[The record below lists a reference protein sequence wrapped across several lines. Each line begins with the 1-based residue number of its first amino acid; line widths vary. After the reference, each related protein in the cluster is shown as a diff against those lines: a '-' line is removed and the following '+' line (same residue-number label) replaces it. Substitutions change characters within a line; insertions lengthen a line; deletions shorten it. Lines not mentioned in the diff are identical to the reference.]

1 MLALYHMALLV
12 LGIALLVLG
21 ADVLVKGAKR
31 LARAAGISPFVIG
44 LTVVAFGT
52 SAPELGG
59 SLGAV
64 FKGEPALAVGNVIG
78 SNIANIGL
86 ILGVTA
92 IICPIPVRLSV
103 IRKEAVIMIVVTVGA
118 VLLMLGGGAHRI
130 EGALLVASLFA
141 FIVFAYLNGKKPA
154 DSSEASE
161 LVRAAQEL
169 DDELGASKP
178 DQRIWVSIVFVLAG
192 LAMLFFGSVLLVD
205 GARALAE
212 MVGVPTAVI
221 GLSLVAFGTSVP
233 ELALSTIAAL
243 RKEPDIAVGNIIGSN
258 IFNLL
263 CVLGFTALFSPVQ
276 LPPPEGFWTRDAPLM
291 ILITVAC
298 MPIMLVG
305 RNVSRIEGVLLLGLY
320 TGYLGVL
327 FVTSR

>member
-1 MLALYHMALLV
+1 MLV
-12 LGIALLVLG
+12 GGIALLVVG
-21 ADVLVKGAKR
+21 AEVLVKGAKR
-31 LARAAGISPFVIG
+31 LATAMGISPFVVG

-64 FKGEPALAVGNVIG
+64 FKDEPGLAVGNVVG

-92 IICPIPVRLSV
+92 VICPIPVRLSV
-103 IRKEAVIMIVVTVGA
+103 IRKEAVIMVAVTVGA
-118 VLLMLGGGAHRI
+118 VLLMLGGGAHRV
-130 EGALLVASLFA
+130 EGAVLVAALLG
-141 FIVFAYLNGKKPA
+141 FIAFAYLNGKRTA
-154 DSSEASE
+154 DGEEASE

-169 DDELGASKP
+169 DDEVGASP
-178 DQRIWVSIVFVLAG
+178 GDTGIARSIVYVVVG
-192 LAMLFFGSVLLVD
+192 LAMLFFGSDLLVD
-205 GARALAE
+205 GAKALAT
-212 MVGVPTAVI
+212 MLNVPAAVI

-233 ELALSTIAAL
+233 ELALSAIAAF

-276 LPPPEGFWTRDAPLM
+276 LEAPEGFWNRDAPAML
-291 ILITVAC
+291 LLTVAC
-298 MPIMLVG
+298 LPIMLVG
-305 RNVSRIEGVLLLGLY
+305 RNISRIEGVLLLGLY
-320 TGYLGVL
+320 GGYLGVL
-327 FVTSR
+327 FATTR